1 MLRIIIIAIS
11 VVGLLSAQDFEYVGV
26 SKCKM
31 CHKKHQY
38 SIWENGPHAG
48 AFETLKSETS
58 AKIVKDKGIEVP
70 AYEASEC
77 LVCHTTG
84 FDSGGYEVK
93 NDKFWNPADDDRK
106 AKKAVKRMT
115 GLQSVS
121 CETCHGPGS
130 KYKSAKIMSKKK
142 YANNRETQHKL
153 FLENGGIMPTEE
165 VCISC
170 HNEKSPTYKE
180 FKFEEKVKEIA
191 HPYPIEDEK

>member
-1 MLRIIIIAIS
+1 MFTTIIVTLS
-11 VVGLLSAQDFEYVGV
+11 VSGLLFAQDFEYVGV
-26 SKCKM
+26 DKCKM

-38 SIWENGPHAG
+38 SVWENGPHAG
-48 AFETLKSETS
+48 ALETLKSETS
-58 AKIVKDKGIEVP
+58 AKIAKDKGIEVP

-84 FDSGGYEVK
+84 YDSGGYEVM
-93 NDKFWNPADDDRK
+93 DAKFWDQKTEKGK
-106 AKKAVKRMT
+106 ATKEVKRMT

-130 KYKSAKIMSKKK
+130 KYKSATIMSKKK
-142 YANNRETQHKL
+142 YAKNRETQHKL

-180 FKFEEKVKEIA
+180 FKFEEKVKEIV
-191 HPYPIEDEK
+191 HPYPIEDKK